1 MSEPKQLPCT
11 VCGEPVTIP
20 ANYAR
25 AKSAVCLECANK
37 QAKEQ
42 TQ

>member
-1 MSEPKQLPCT
+1 MTQKQLPCR
-11 VCGEPVTIP
+11 VCGTPVPIP
-20 ANYAR
+20 AKCAR